1 LPLPEAEL
9 REIVANLA
17 TRPGHEPVRRDVQA
31 ILIGHLGASRSDV
44 KLEKRLPEVHGRL
57 DALLCR
63 AVFEF
68 KKDLRREKPEAERQ
82 LGDYL
87 RELERRTGDHYV
99 GVATDGAEFIP
110 YELRRDKLV
119 ARTPYKVSRTDA
131 RGLALW
137 LSPFVATR
145 PSERPDPEGVRKE
158 LGKESLVFE
167 VAEARLRELW
177 NSVREHPEV
186 ALKRK
191 LWADRLQLVYG
202 TIIDDDTL
210 FFQHTYLTIVAK
222 TMATLVLG
230 VEIPEP
236 ADLMAGR
243 PFQDAGIDGV
253 VESDFFDW
261 VLATSDSDDL
271 IRRIAAQVARFRLGD
286 IEHDVLK
293 GLYESLIDPQQR
305 HDLGEYY
312 TPDWLASRICTRVIE
327 NPLAQRVLDPSC
339 GSGTFLF
346 HAVRRLLAAAD
357 AAGLSNRDAIQRCTG
372 HVMGIDVHP
381 VAVINARITYLL
393 AIGENR
399 LRDRPRVS
407 IPVYLGDSMQWNTSA
422 VLSGQEVR
430 IDVPEGPPLL
440 FPIRVAQN
448 PALFDSVINEML
460 HLSETNSPPDAF
472 DDWMERQ
479 GAEEFAGGNIPV
491 TLVSTYARLAQLR
504 RDKRNHIWG
513 YVARNLSRPV
523 WLAAPGEKVN
533 VLVGNPP
540 WLSYRYMSDEMQRRF
555 KAECKKRGMWAGGKV
570 ATHQDLSAYFFA
582 RCMELYLRTG
592 GKIAFVMPFAALTR
606 QQYRG
611 FVTKTV
617 KSEKGPVT
625 VAARKFTEAWLFDES
640 VKNLFNV
647 PSCVLFAENGEAK
660 KLPTTAS
667 SFSGELP
674 SRDPTDAQ
682 ANRVLTSKS
691 VPWPTASESSSS
703 GYASKF
709 RQGATVVPRSLF
721 VVIKAPSGRF
731 GSSPDAPIVESRKNS
746 QEKEPWKSLPPLNQP
761 VEKEFLRQLYLG
773 ESLAPFR
780 LLEPALAIIPWSK
793 TDGLLSADRARERGF
808 SNLARW
814 MKQAED
820 LWAGHGRTKISLQ
833 ERLDYFGGLSTQM
846 PPAKLRVI
854 YSASGTLSAAARLQN
869 SSAIVEHSL
878 YWTTTESKEE
888 ALFLIGVLNSETLR
902 KRVESKQAKGQWGA
916 RHFDK
921 LLSEAPIPEFDPNQ
935 ELHLKL
941 AGAAAEAEKIAA
953 SVSLGESTYFIR
965 ARQHIRAALRDDGIA
980 QKIDKLVEKL
990 LAP

>member
-1 LPLPEAEL
+1 MSLSDAEL

-17 TRPGHEPVRRDVQA
+17 TRPGHEPVRRDVQT

-44 KLEKRLPEVHGRL
+44 KLEQPLPEVHGRL

-63 AVFEF
+63 TVFEF

-87 RELERRTGDHYV
+87 RELERRTGYHYV

-110 YELRRDKLV
+110 YELQRDKLV
-119 ARTPYKVSRTDA
+119 ARTPYKVSRTDV

-177 NSVREHPEV
+177 NSVGEHPEV

-202 TIIDDDTL
+202 TLIDDDTL

-236 ADLMAGR
+236 ADLLAGK
-243 PFQDAGIDGV
+243 PFQNAGIDGV

-312 TPDWLASRICTRVIE
+312 TPDWLASRICGRVIE

-393 AIGENR
+393 AIGEDR

-422 VLSGQEVR
+422 ILSGQEVR
-430 IDVPEGPPLL
+430 IDVPESAPLL
-440 FPIRVAQN
+440 FPVRVAQN

-472 DDWMERQ
+472 EAWMNRQ
-479 GAEEFAGGNIPV
+479 GAEEFTGGDTPV
-491 TLVSTYARLAQLR
+491 TLVSTYTRLAQLR
-504 RDKRNHIWG
+504 RDNRNHIWG

-555 KAECKKRGMWAGGKV
+555 KTECQKRDMWAGGKV
-570 ATHQDLSAYFFA
+570 ATHQDLSAYFFV
-582 RCMELYLRTG
+582 RCMELYLRTD
-592 GKIAFVMPFAALTR
+592 GKIAFVMPYATLTR

-611 FVTKTV
+611 FIAKTV
-617 KSEKGPVT
+617 NSEKGPVT
-625 VAARKFTEAWLFDES
+625 VPARKFTEAWLFDES

-647 PSCVLFAENGEAK
+647 PSCVLFAENGESK
-660 KLPTTAS
+660 KLPATAS

-674 SRDPTDAQ
+674 SRDPTEAQ
-682 ANRVLTSKS
+682 ASRALTSKA
-691 VPWPTASESSSS
+691 VPWPTASESSNS

-721 VVIKAPSGRF
+721 VVIKSASGRF

-746 QEKEPWKSLPPLNQP
+746 QEKEPWKSLPPLSQP

-780 LLEPALAIIPWSK
+780 LLDPALAIIPWSK
-793 TDGLLSADRARERGF
+793 SDGLLSADRARERGF
-808 SNLARW
+808 SNLAGW
-814 MKQAED
+814 MKDAED
-820 LWAGHGRTKISLQ
+820 LWAAHGRTKISLQ

-854 YSASGTLSAAARLQN
+854 YSASGTLPAAARLQN
-869 SSAIVEHSL
+869 SSSIVEHKL
-878 YWTTTESKEE
+878 YWAECDSEEE
-888 ALFLIGVLNSETLR
+888 ANFLVAVINSETLR
-902 KRVESKQAKGQWGA
+902 SKIAPDQSRGQWGA
-916 RHFDK
+916 RDFDK
-921 LLSEAPIPEFDPNQ
+921 LLINSIPEFDSGNA
-935 ELHLKL
+935 LHNAL
-941 AGAAAEAEKIAA
+941 AKAAETATIVAKNVELPKAIHF
-953 SVSLGESTYFIR
+953 TR
-965 ARQHIRAALRDDGIA
+965 ARQRIRAALRKDGIA

-990 LAP
+990 LAG